1 MMNFTLN
8 DINCFIETEKRKEVF
23 PRAVFKTIAVTNF
36 CDTPIEELMATFEVC
51 MYVKAPQWSSKA
63 SSYQEFRHILED
75 GQIDILQMTSR
86 QRLLFL
92 TCLSDSTFKQKMMAN
107 AAENEEHFIKLR
119 KALTIILPALRNSA
133 WTELVHEIILLLA
146 QCLYINSSGA
156 GVTRKSSF
164 GTESL
169 ENNIKITR
177 LMIV

>member
-1 MMNFTLN
+1 MNFTLN

-107 AAENEEHFIKLR
+107 LEKLGWVIYMGDIPYYLYSFDER
-119 KALTIILPALRNSA
+119 FKELKYESFQKGSSIALPMDIQEGL
-133 WTELVHEIILLLA
+133 
-146 QCLYINSSGA
+146 
-156 GVTRKSSF
+156 
-164 GTESL
+164 
-169 ENNIKITR
+169 
-177 LMIV
+177 

>member
-51 MYVKAPQWSSKA
+51 MYVKVPQWSSKA

-133 WTELVHEIILLLA
+133 SYTAEQMKVARYVAARFMECNQKVLNYRRYVKFINQIVDKEI
-146 QCLYINSSGA
+146 S
-156 GVTRKSSF
+156 
-164 GTESL
+164 
-169 ENNIKITR
+169 
-177 LMIV
+177 